1 MSETKIKSQT
11 ASSFAQPLIGGTAL
25 VIMYTDIDWLTLNG
39 HVHIPDGGIYE
50 ITNIS
55 GNAYTLKLKTAV
67 AAQGDTVTASVMYP
81 VDYMGANDWGAK
93 EW

>member
-1 MSETKIKSQT
+1 MAETRIKSHT
-11 ASSFAQPLIGGTAL
+11 VSSFAQPVIDGTA
-25 VIMYTDIDWLTLNG
+25 VAIMYTDIEWLTLNG
-39 HVHIPDGGIYE
+39 HVHIPEGGIYE

-67 AAQGDTVTASVMYP
+67 AAQGEIVTASVMFP
-81 VDYMGANDWGAK
+81 VDYMGANDWGIK